1 MDRKIE
7 DAQRQKMLASS
18 APTGAKAAGEAEG
31 EGGDGVGDGAVG
43 GESLVGADGVATG
56 GGGTSARVPSTARVV
71 FDAAAGGGRP
81 GTPPV
86 TELLSE

>member
-7 DAQRQKMLASS
+7 DAQRQKLLASS
-18 APTGAKAAGEAEG
+18 APTGAKATGEAEG

-43 GESLVGADGVATG
+43 GEMGADGVATG

>member
-7 DAQRQKMLASS
+7 DAQRQKLLASS
-18 APTGAKAAGEAEG
+18 APTGAKATGEAEG

-43 GESLVGADGVATG
+43 GEMGADGVATG
-56 GGGTSARVPSTARVV
+56 GGASARVPSTARVV

-86 TELLSE
+86 TEARLLSE